1 MMLDYLPKISEEQV
15 KEQFDILNQYIIQ
28 GDIQHWL
35 NKELQN
41 LYEKNPILFRYVSER
56 AQKFAIG
63 AVMVG
68 DPNSISL
75 SMALEYILILNIL
88 GMGID
93 NGVGLKQFTD
103 SMRNWFNDDD
113 LKGLD
118 SIGEEK

>member
-93 NGVGLKQFTD
+93 NSVGLKQFTD